1 MAVLQRFL
9 TYAPTLGN
17 GEVDS
22 SILSGSTSFSGSA
35 YSRAERGDVCCDRR
49 ARPAKHGPA
58 RAGGY
63 QRQQAHARR
72 VYGGQLHLAP
82 PTDQGGYHKVYLII
96 IIVGS
101 ERHDIDVALDTAWS
115 RRVTHAIH
123 GLS

>member
-63 QRQQAHARR
+63 QRQHAHARR

-82 PTDQGGYHKVYLII
+82 PTDQGGDQKAYSII
-96 IIVGS
+96 MIVGS
-101 ERHDIDVALDTAWS
+101 DRHVIEVAQGAAGT
-115 RRVTHAIH
+115 
-123 GLS
+123 